1 MIILV
6 TGLPGSGKSYFA
18 QQLAPLIGAEYIS
31 SDKVRSLTLEAATY
45 TDKEKWMV
53 YDEMLRM
60 AVGAAG
66 KGRPVVLDAT
76 FYTQALRTAFRRTL
90 EDTGRIAF
98 IEVMADEG
106 LIRERL
112 RRPRRDSD
120 ANFEVYKE
128 IKELW
133 EPLPEPH
140 LVLRSTNENIES
152 LLDEAMEYIH
162 SEIYEQGTDR

>member
-6 TGLPGSGKSYFA
+6 TGLPGCGKSNFA
-18 QQLAPLIGAEYIS
+18 QQFAPLIGAEYIN

-45 TDKEKWMV
+45 SDKEKWMV

-60 AVGAAG
+60 AVRSAG
-66 KGRPVVLDAT
+66 QGRHVVLDAT
-76 FYTQALRTAFRRTL
+76 FYTQSLRTAFRRAL
-90 EDTGRIAF
+90 EDMGRIAF
-98 IEVMADEG
+98 IEVTADEG

-112 RRPRRDSD
+112 RRPRKDSD

-133 EPLPEPH
+133 EPLTEPH

-152 LLDEAMEYIH
+152 LLDQAMEYIH
-162 SEIYEQGTDR
+162 SEIYEQGANR